1 MNAKP
6 TGLFPPTKREIARA
20 IAQVEQATDRAAA
33 AELVRY
39 AGELIRQ
46 ENKRSDRTLGVA
58 MQKAVAEREDLLGLT
73 RRLKDATRKRVDS
86 LEQAVSQVS
95 SEVV

>member
-20 IAQVEQATDRAAA
+20 IAQVEKVTGRGAV
-33 AELVRY
+33 AEAVRY

-73 RRLKDATRKRVDS
+73 RQLNDVTRKKIDS
-86 LEQAVSQVS
+86 LK
-95 SEVV
+95 

>member
-6 TGLFPPTKREIARA
+6 TGLFPPTKRDIAQA
-20 IAQVEQATDRAAA
+20 IAQVEKATDRGAV
-33 AELVRY
+33 AEAVRC

-58 MQKAVAEREDLLGLT
+58 MQKAVAEREDLLELMHQ
-73 RRLKDATRKRVDS
+73 LNDVSRKKIDS
-86 LEQAVSQVS
+86 LK
-95 SEVV
+95 

>member
-1 MNAKP
+1 MNAAKP

-20 IAQVEQATDRAAA
+20 IARVEKAEDRDAV
-33 AELVRY
+33 AEAVRY

-58 MQKAVAEREDLLGLT
+58 MQKALAEREDLLELMNQ
-73 RRLKDATRKRVDS
+73 LNDVSRKKIDS
-86 LEQAVSQVS
+86 LK
-95 SEVV
+95 